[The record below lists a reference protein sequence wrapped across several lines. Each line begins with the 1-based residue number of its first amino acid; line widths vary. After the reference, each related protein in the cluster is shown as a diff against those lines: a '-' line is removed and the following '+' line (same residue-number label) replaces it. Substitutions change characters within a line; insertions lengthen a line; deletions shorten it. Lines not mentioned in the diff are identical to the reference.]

1 MQYYSLRLTFFLEV
15 AKKLS
20 KFLRWFQTNW
30 TMVPFFV
37 DTIEEILRSFCGRF
51 ILNNV
56 MSKTVKTV
64 DLIKISM
71 SNTTIHQPNVGL
83 GFALRHYVDIL
94 KKKGEISDKQIARF
108 KKDAKNFLAT
118 LANHIITK
126 TPIQSYF
133 GRCTRSV
140 NLIYVW
146 GRHWCMQKTVW

>member
-1 MQYYSLRLTFFLEV
+1 M
-15 AKKLS
+15 
-20 KFLRWFQTNW
+20 
-30 TMVPFFV
+30 
-37 DTIEEILRSFCGRF
+37 RSFCGRF
-51 ILNNV
+51 ILSNV

-64 DLIKISM
+64 DVIKISM
-71 SNTTIHQPNVGL
+71 LNTTFHQPNVDL
-83 GFALRHYVDIL
+83 GFALRHDIDIL

-108 KKDAKNFLAT
+108 KEDAKNFLAT

-146 GRHWCMQKTVW
+146 GRH